1 MNEKIK
7 QIVEVQY
14 LNTDGVLNLDKFER
28 MEPTNELK
36 PYVKEILNGYPIHK
50 LEILIN
56 LLDNKSKKE
65 LFRHFIDEGKEEYAQ
80 YIIYEKKEEILNS
93 ELKKIEKPY
102 TRYFRSDSV
111 VKAHVKRE
119 FFNGFPD
126 EKVLGY
132 SVALAQRKAFM
143 DEHCPHETD
152 FEKYI
157 ANSGSKVQLFGIY
170 ARRISKSCFLDA
182 LAISRERIYTE
193 MMLRLKKDE
202 LTGGI
207 TKEFLFDMIKS
218 GNVDMC
224 VIKLCVKLEAI
235 LKSCYGLEGDLIE
248 MLDGY
253 FQKFP
258 REENMR
264 ESLSRLRMYRNCLVH
279 AEYTDIVITPIEL
292 KNCID
297 YICKM
302 EK

>member
-7 QIVEVQY
+7 QIVESKY
-14 LNTDGVLNLDKFER
+14 LNADGVLNLDKFER
-28 MEPTNELK
+28 IEPTNELK
-36 PYVKEILNGYPIHK
+36 LYVKEILYGYPIHK
-50 LEILIN
+50 LEKMIN

-80 YIIYEKKEEILNS
+80 YIIYEKREEIINI
-93 ELKKIEKPY
+93 ELQKIEESYK
-102 TRYFRSDSV
+102 RYFKRGQCAV
-111 VKAHVKRE
+111 ALTQRE

-143 DEHCPHETD
+143 EKHCPHETD

-157 ANSGSKVQLFGIY
+157 ANGEGRISLFSPY

-207 TKEFLFDMIKS
+207 TKEFLLDMIKS

-235 LKSCYGLEGDLIE
+235 LKSCYGLEDDLIE

-279 AEYTDIVITPIEL
+279 AEYTDIVITPTEL